1 MSFLDTAK
9 RAFVGRADDYE
20 DYDERYDNDYDDEYE
35 EEPRRSLFSF
45 LKRDNNDED
54 YEESYEREPYKSQSY
69 SSRTTK
75 ERFTN
80 TAKQTPTFTRS
91 TMAGVEV
98 IVHYPT
104 SLDDATRIIR
114 EVKGNKITMF
124 DISSIQTDE
133 EARRVVDYIG
143 GAAFGM
149 ECPFERLCPSIFCIA
164 PTGVKFDIKKR
175 Y

>member
-35 EEPRRSLFSF
+35 EEPRKSLFSF
-45 LKRDNNDED
+45 LKRDYDDED

-114 EVKGNKITMF
+114 EV
-124 DISSIQTDE
+124 
-133 EARRVVDYIG
+133 
-143 GAAFGM
+143 
-149 ECPFERLCPSIFCIA
+149 
-164 PTGVKFDIKKR
+164 
-175 Y
+175 

>member
-1 MSFLDTAK
+1 
-9 RAFVGRADDYE
+9 
-20 DYDERYDNDYDDEYE
+20 
-35 EEPRRSLFSF
+35 
-45 LKRDNNDED
+45 
-54 YEESYEREPYKSQSY
+54 
-69 SSRTTK
+69 
-75 ERFTN
+75 
-80 TAKQTPTFTRS
+80 
-91 TMAGVEV
+91 MAGVEV

-124 DISSIQTDE
+124 DISSIPTDE